1 MKRRQ
6 RGMILL
12 SAIVLVSLAAV
23 VTTALFFDTGMSQR
37 RSAANFSMEQA
48 LQFGRG
54 TEAVA
59 AWALTEDR
67 DQLDTPN
74 DSWATP
80 LPPQEVMPGQSIEAQ
95 LVDLQGRFNLNT
107 LVNSNE
113 ERDENAHKVFVR
125 LLELLELEPRW
136 ADMIGDWIDPDV
148 QPSPEGGEDS
158 LYTSQQPPYRTAN
171 MAISST
177 TELLQLPGFTRE
189 MYAALA
195 PHVTALP
202 PTVRAINVCTA
213 DGFVLDALYALSASS
228 PGHTEFSLLTV
239 EELAERRKAGCF
251 PRRSVIT
258 SNEQAMQAIAIERS
272 HWFRLHTWVRIGT
285 AQFALYSLLNRD
297 NGNQVRPYARSFGTE

>member
-1 MKRRQ
+1 MKRHE

-12 SAIVLVSLAAV
+12 SAIVLVALAAV
-23 VTTALFFDTGMSQR
+23 VTTALFFDTGMAER

-48 LQFGRG
+48 LQFSRG

-59 AWALTEDR
+59 SWALSEDR
-67 DQLDTPN
+67 DQVDTPN

-95 LVDLQGRFNLNT
+95 VVDLQGRFNLNS
-107 LVNSNE
+107 LVNSNDQ
-113 ERDENAHKVFVR
+113 RDENAHKVFVR
-125 LLELLELEPRW
+125 LLQLLELEPRW
-136 ADMIGDWIDPDV
+136 ADMVEDWIDPDV

-158 LYTSQQPPYRTAN
+158 LYTSQKPPYRAGN
-171 MAISST
+171 MAISSIS
-177 TELLQLPGFTRE
+177 ELMELPGFTRE
-189 MYAALA
+189 MYVKLA

-202 PTVRAINVCTA
+202 PTVRAINVCMA
-213 DGFVLDALYALSASS
+213 DGFVLDALYALSVSS

-239 EELAERRKAGCF
+239 EELADRRKQGCF

-258 SNEQAMQAIAIERS
+258 ANEEAMQALAIERS
-272 HWFRLHTWVRIGT
+272 YWFRLHTWVRIGT

-297 NGNQVRPYARSFGTE
+297 NGNQVRPYGRSFGTE